1 MQFGHAVRTAE
12 TQSWPQNRHAYD
24 DSCRAASRFWKP
36 FVSVCPPYAW
46 QSRFIVCFPFLHLR
60 LDMLS
65 SFELKHRASRFEQQS
80 ADKVAKDVRKQE
92 KERLLRERIAARRRA
107 HEQAAEELRARQAH
121 EAEQVRVSQE

>member
-1 MQFGHAVRTAE
+1 M
-12 TQSWPQNRHAYD
+12 
-24 DSCRAASRFWKP
+24 
-36 FVSVCPPYAW
+36 SVCPLYAW
-46 QSRFIVCFPFLHLR
+46 QLRFIVCNPFLHLR

-65 SFELKHRASRFEQQS
+65 SFELKQRASRFEQQS

-121 EAEQVRVSQE
+121 EAEQVRV